1 MLKHVRLVAI
11 LFIGA
16 ALLATTGSPLLEVSA
31 APPALG
37 PFGRYGAGRRP
48 STPEGTGMTGE

>member
-16 ALLATTGSPLLEVSA
+16 ALLATTGSPLIRGVRGSA
-31 APPALG
+31 RVGYL
-37 PFGRYGAGRRP
+37 
-48 STPEGTGMTGE
+48 TGTSCGGELPGSGWLDSD